1 MIACLQ
7 DAEEEECTG
16 AASTH
21 PAAAPRLYWPVAL
34 ALMVLPVLLL
44 SGAPPASGDGS
55 EGALLAQSAALAFA
69 LQSSALVSAASGVL
83 PMGGISLTL
92 PVNVSNV
99 TNLGAATV
107 ELGYDNRLVAPVAC
121 RINRTVFDGGLCN
134 LSLDSN
140 GDGAPDAVR
149 FNVFS
154 LEPEGVSAPAA
165 PGLPLADIA
174 WVVTGTATLG
184 ATSPLTVAVTN
195 FAAVGGET
203 SLHFTVMNGQL
214 VIGAA
219 PTPTVTPTP
228 SATPTPT
235 ATPTSPPTATSS
247 PTSSATPTFTATPTA
262 PPTAS
267 PTATATST
275 PSATPT
281 ASPTAAT
288 TTPTGDGSTHTIYL
302 PAMSSP

>member
-1 MIACLQ
+1 LIACLQ

-21 PAAAPRLYWPVAL
+21 PAAASRLYWPVAL

-154 LEPEGVSAPAA
+154 LEPEGVNAPAA

-184 ATSPLTVAVTN
+184 ATSPLTVVVTN

-203 SLHFTVMNGQL
+203 SLPFTIMNGQL

-235 ATPTSPPTATSS
+235 ATPTSS

-262 PPTAS
+262 SPTAS

>member
-1 MIACLQ
+1 LIACLQ

-44 SGAPPASGDGS
+44 SGSPPASGDGS
-55 EGALLAQSAALAFA
+55 EGALLAHSAALAFA

-184 ATSPLTVAVTN
+184 ATSPLTVVVTN

-203 SLHFTVMNGQL
+203 SLPFTVMNGQL

-235 ATPTSPPTATSS
+235 ATPTPS

-262 PPTAS
+262 SPTAS

-281 ASPTAAT
+281 ASPTTPT
-288 TTPTGDGSTHTIYL
+288 TIPTGDGSTHTIYL